1 MTLTASMEADKNPVE
16 QFSYEL
22 ADSLGQ
28 ASSVGERQI
37 GPNSKEFVRPGTTL
51 PFLRLDP
58 G

>member
-1 MTLTASMEADKNPVE
+1 MEADKNPVE